1 MHCMHLDTGTLAM
14 VLIVLKSWQAEQP
27 DQVHDE
33 VEVPPQDADLEPTPD
48 NSQAEA
54 LNGEQEVHD
63 YSV

>member
-1 MHCMHLDTGTLAM
+1 M
-14 VLIVLKSWQAEQP
+14 VIIVLKSWQAEQP
-27 DQVHDE
+27 DQDHDE
-33 VEVPPQDADLEPTPD
+33 VEVPPQDADLGPTPD